1 MIRNA
6 VLASALAGC
15 ATLASGQEFS
25 LTLVPS
31 SFTLECNDGS
41 FTVSVYGDAD
51 VGTHIVGG
59 AFGLDVS
66 DGASFITGIS
76 WNPPEWSVFNT
87 SRGYAGGGVHNQ
99 VDFAQL
105 VIPGIFPPAAGSELG
120 SFIGSFEIT
129 YINPGPVLMDLNL
142 IAGDPL
148 SLMTVDVMTAQ
159 TFRNDSGNLTINN
172 ATVLICPSPS
182 GCAAFAV
189 LGVFSVRRR
198 R

>member
-31 SFTLECNDGS
+31 SFTLECIDGS
-41 FTVSVYGDAD
+41 LTVSVYGDAD
-51 VGTHIVGG
+51 VGTHILGG

-66 DGASFITGIS
+66 DGAPFITGIT
-76 WNPPEWSVFNT
+76 WNPAAWSQFNT
-87 SRGYAGGGVHNQ
+87 DGGYAGSGVHNQ
-99 VDFAQL
+99 VIFGQL

-120 SFIGSFEIT
+120 SLIGSFEIT
-129 YINPGPVLMDLNL
+129 YAQPGPVLMDLNL
-142 IAGDPL
+142 IAGVPF
-148 SLMTVDVMTAQ
+148 SLETVDAVTGQ

-189 LGVFSVRRR
+189 LGVFSTRRR